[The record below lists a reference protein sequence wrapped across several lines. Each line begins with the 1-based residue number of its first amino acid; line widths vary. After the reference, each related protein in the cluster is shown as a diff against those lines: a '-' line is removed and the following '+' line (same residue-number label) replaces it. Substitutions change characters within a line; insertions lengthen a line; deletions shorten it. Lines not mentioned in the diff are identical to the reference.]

1 MLILIHIVCRCCSWS
16 CLWCCRKREA
26 QSRTIWVGRQSLQQF
41 PPNLIKNQKYNIFTF
56 LPLLLWNQFKFFL
69 NLFFLIMACSQF
81 IPQLR
86 IGYLYTYWGPLGFV
100 LSVTIIREAIDD
112 IRRWQRDRQVN
123 RYEGMLAL
131 IVSYNNHNNYAA
143 RSTAS

>member
-1 MLILIHIVCRCCSWS
+1 M
-16 CLWCCRKREA
+16 
-26 QSRTIWVGRQSLQQF
+26 
-41 PPNLIKNQKYNIFTF
+41 
-56 LPLLLWNQFKFFL
+56 LLWNQFKFFL

-123 RYEGMLAL
+123 RYKGLLAF
-131 IVSYNNHNNYAA
+131 IVSYNDHNYCAA
-143 RSTAS
+143 RSTVS